1 VFVAIR
7 FLMKLKKETVTIEL
21 KNGTIVN
28 GSMASVDPSMNC
40 HLTRVK
46 MTMKGKSPDSLDS
59 LSIRGSTIRYII
71 LPDSINLD
79 TLLVDDF
86 PKRKEGKPG
95 TGKNAKSKGRGAAG
109 GRGGGGGRGGR
120 R

>member
-1 VFVAIR
+1 
-7 FLMKLKKETVTIEL
+7 MKLKKETVTIEL
-21 KNGTIVN
+21 KNGTVVT
-28 GSMASVDPSMNC
+28 GSVASVDPSMNC

-46 MTMKGKSPDSLDS
+46 MTMKNKNPESLDS
-59 LSIRGSTIRYII
+59 LSVRGSTIRYVI

-86 PKRKEGKPG
+86 PRRKVGQPG
-95 TGKNAKSKGRGAAG
+95 TGKKAKGRGRGGGGGGGG
-109 GRGGGGGRGGR
+109 GRGGGGRGGGGRGGR